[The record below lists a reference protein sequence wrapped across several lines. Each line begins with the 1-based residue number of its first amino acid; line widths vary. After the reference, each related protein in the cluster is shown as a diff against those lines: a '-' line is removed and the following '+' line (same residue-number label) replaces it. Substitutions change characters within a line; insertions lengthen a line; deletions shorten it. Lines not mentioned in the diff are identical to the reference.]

1 MTSLTR
7 FKKKLRGEIPEKTY
21 PKMDEW
27 LKLVTEIEMRTD
39 ESVQEIDMVV
49 NEEENAPIEIDLE
62 SMTKVELEDYAQEHD
77 IELDRR
83 KTKLNMITE
92 FIQKLK
98 EKN

>member
-7 FKKKLRGEIPEKTY
+7 FKKKLRGEIPEKTD

-27 LKLVTEIEMRTD
+27 VKLVTEPQID
-39 ESVQEIDMVV
+39 ESDIDVDMVV
-49 NEEENAPIEIDLE
+49 NEEENAPSEIDLE
-62 SMTKVELEDYAQEHD
+62 SMTKVELEDYAQEHG